1 MNPRFLFL
9 LSLVWALL
17 FSCSEKENNTDK
29 PQGPKVVEARGYVVP
44 KDSMAQPTEI
54 PVDYTNLEKIAAGKP
69 KMIPAG
75 NNVFPAGQAKVV
87 PVGMPRVTILGTDS
101 FTLPKMVRAIDKPF
115 LAKQPKPVAALP
127 FRMKDD
133 AICNIQYLDVDQG
146 MISSTVWSMLKDK
159 YGNLWFGTKN
169 GLSRYNGK
177 SFTHYTKKEGLK
189 NNIILSII
197 EDKSGNIW
205 FGTRGGGV
213 TKYDGKSF
221 TNYTQKEGLNQNTV
235 YSIFEDKYGN
245 IWFGTFGGGVIKY
258 DGKFF
263 TNFTI
268 KEGLSNNIVVSIFED
283 KNRNLWFGTE
293 GGGVSKYDGNRVE
306 EVERKIRRGEI
317 VSDRVQQGLY
327 KVNGKLV
334 KSFTHYSKMEGL
346 SDNFIESIS
355 EDHSGNLWFGTAY
368 AGVCKYDGNRVEEI
382 EGQLKRGET
391 VSELKQQDLYKSKG
405 KFIKSFT
412 HYTERE
418 GLSNNTVFSIIEDK
432 DGSMWFGTYGG
443 GLSKYDGKSF
453 THFSVKEGLSNNAI
467 RSILED
473 QNGNIWFGTLGGG
486 VSRYVGQSF
495 VHFTDQKILN
505 NFGVRSM
512 LEDRSGNLWFGTA
525 GGGVSKYDG
534 NRVAEIEDKIKKGDV
549 VSGPDQHGLMKIK
562 NKLVKSFTYYTKK
575 EGLSDDFVFSI
586 LEDKTGNYWIS
597 RDGGGVSKYDG
608 KSIIHFTE
616 NEGLSKNDVSSIL
629 EDKSGNLWFGTDG
642 GGVNKYNGK
651 SFTNYTKK
659 EGLSSNFV
667 ISILEDKAGNLWFGT
682 LGGGVSKYDG
692 KSFTHYTDKEGL
704 SNNTVISI
712 LEDKSGNLW
721 FGTDGGG
728 VSKYDG
734 KFFTL
739 FTEKEGLSNNT
750 VRTISED
757 KSGNLWLG
765 TDKGLNYLLAGNG
778 KTANSKPQDRE
789 DKSNPKIVA
798 FHKEDGLKAEGFS
811 QNAVL
816 LDSKNQIWLGSGK
829 GLSMLDL
836 NSYVFTNH
844 QGPQVQLDQIY
855 LKEKFVDYRNIHL
868 DSTDFGKQLR
878 QLKFSEV
885 QRFQNYPRNLELPY
899 EINHLTF
906 EFSALDWYAPHKIK
920 YQYKLEGLDKDWN
933 NLTAENSADY
943 RNIPSGKFTF
953 KVKAIGSANKWSKTL
968 EYTFTVHP
976 PWWRTWWAYA
986 IYLLLAITGS
996 ASVIRWRESSLK
1008 TRQKVL
1014 ESKVAE
1020 ATGEIRNQKE
1030 QVEQQKEIA
1039 EKRKEEAEQKNR
1051 QILDSIEYAKR
1062 IQSAILPTPQ
1072 VVKEY
1077 LRNSFILY
1085 LPKDIVAGDFY
1096 WMESVDG
1103 TIYFAACDCTG
1114 HGVPGAMVSVV
1125 CHNALNRSLHE
1136 HGLREPGEL
1145 LTKTAELVSENFDKS
1160 EDELGDGMEA
1170 SLCAFQPATGSL
1182 RWAGANLSLWIY
1194 RKESQQM
1201 EEIRGDKQRI
1211 GRSEER
1217 KPFQTQNLSIVE
1229 GDVLYLFTD
1238 GYADQFGGARARKLT
1253 KAKFKELLLQIAEMP
1268 MEDQKKALLNFHNQY
1283 RGGEKQVDDICVI
1296 GVKVD
1301 GAI

>member
-1 MNPRFLFL
+1 MNARFLIL
-9 LSLVWALL
+9 LSLLCSL
-17 FSCSEKENNTDK
+17 FFYCSEKGKNSDK

-44 KDSMAQPTEI
+44 KDSMATPRVF
-54 PVDYTNLEKIAAGKP
+54 PVDETKLEKIPAGKP
-69 KMIPAG
+69 KMVPAG
-75 NNVFPAGQAKVV
+75 NNVIPAGKPNVV
-87 PVGMPRVTILGTDS
+87 PAGKPRVIILGTDT

-115 LAKQPKPVAALP
+115 LAKQPKPMAALP
-127 FRMKDD
+127 FRRKDD
-133 AICNIQYLDVDQG
+133 VICNIQYLDVDQG
-146 MISSTVWSMLKDK
+146 MISSAVWSMLKDK
-159 YGNLWFGTKN
+159 NGNLWFGTVN

-177 SFTHYTKKEGLK
+177 SFTHYAEEEGLK
-189 NNIILSII
+189 NNFITSII

-205 FGTRGGGV
+205 FGKDSGGV

-221 TNYTQKEGLNQNTV
+221 TNYTQKEGLNHNRV
-235 YSIFEDKYGN
+235 HSIFEDKSGN
-245 IWFGTFGGGVIKY
+245 IWFGTYGGGVTKY

-268 KEGLSNNIVVSIFED
+268 KEGLSHNIVVSIFED

-306 EVERKIRRGEI
+306 EVERKIRKGEI
-317 VSDRVQQGLY
+317 ISDRDQEGLY
-327 KVNGKLV
+327 KVKGKLV

-346 SDNFIESIS
+346 SDNFILSIS

-368 AGVCKYDGNRVEEI
+368 AGVCKFDGNRVEEI
-382 EGQLKRGET
+382 EEQKKRGEA
-391 VSELKQQDLYKSKG
+391 VSKPNQQDLYKSKG
-405 KFIKSFT
+405 KFIKSFS
-412 HYTERE
+412 HYTEKE

-432 DGSMWFGTYGG
+432 GGSMWFGTFGG

-453 THFSVKEGLSNNAI
+453 THFSVKEGLSNDAI

-495 VHFTDQKILN
+495 VHFTDQKDLN
-505 NFGVRSM
+505 LFGVRSM
-512 LEDRSGNLWFGTA
+512 SEDRSGNLWFGTA
-525 GGGVSKYDG
+525 GGGLSKYDG
-534 NRVAEIEDKIKKGDV
+534 NRVAEIEDKVKRGEI
-549 VSGPDQHGLMKIK
+549 VSGPDQQGLMKIK
-562 NKLVKSFTYYTKK
+562 DKLVKSFTHYSSK
-575 EGLSDDFVFSI
+575 EGLIDDFATSI
-586 LEDKTGNYWIS
+586 LEDKNGNLWL
-597 RDGGGVSKYDG
+597 GMLEKGVIKYDG
-608 KSIIHFTE
+608 KSFTQFTE
-616 NEGLSKNDVSSIL
+616 KEGLSKNDVVSIL
-629 EDKSGNLWFGTDG
+629 EDKSGNLWFGTVG
-642 GGVNKYNGK
+642 GGVSKYDGK

-659 EGLSSNFV
+659 EGLSSNIV
-667 ISILEDKAGNLWFGT
+667 SSILEDKTGNLWFGT
-682 LGGGVSKYDG
+682 FGGGVSKYNG
-692 KSFTHYTDKEGL
+692 KSFTHYTEREGL
-704 SNNTVISI
+704 SSNTVTSI

-721 FGTDGGG
+721 FGTYG
-728 VSKYDG
+728 VLNKYDG
-734 KFFTL
+734 KSFTL
-739 FTEKEGLSNNT
+739 FTEKEGLSTNT
-750 VRTISED
+750 ILLISED
-757 KSGNLWLG
+757 KSGNLWFG
-765 TDKGLNYLLAGNG
+765 TDKGLNYLLAGDD
-778 KTANSKPQDRE
+778 KTATAKPQDRE
-789 DKSNPKIVA
+789 EKSNPQIVEL
-798 FHKEDGLKAEGFS
+798 HKEDGLIDEGFFR
-811 QNAVL
+811 NAAL
-816 LDSKNQIWLGSGK
+816 LDSKNQLWLGSGK

-836 NSYVFTNH
+836 NSYVFPNH

-885 QRFQNYPRNLELPY
+885 QRFQNYPLNLELPY

-906 EFSALDWYAPHKIK
+906 EFSAIDWHAPHKIK

-933 NLTAENSADY
+933 NLTAENRADY

-968 EYTFTVHP
+968 EYNFTVHP

-996 ASVIRWRESSLK
+996 ASGIRWRESSLK
-1008 TRQKVL
+1008 TQQKVL

-1030 QVEQQKEIA
+1030 QVEKQKEIA

-1096 WMESVDG
+1096 WMESVDD
-1103 TIYFAACDCTG
+1103 TIFLAACDCTG

-1125 CHNALNRSLHE
+1125 CYNALNRSLHE

-1170 SLCAFQPATGSL
+1170 SLCAFQPAKGSL
-1182 RWAGANLSLWIY
+1182 RWAGANLGLWIY